1 MRRPTI
7 RRARRSQR
15 PPDPR
20 RESGE
25 SLVEVLIAIV
35 ILGIAG
41 VAVLA
46 GLQMGVTASDIHRK
60 DTTGGAY
67 VRNFAEAIE
76 QHVAAGG
83 YQPCATQDAY
93 QVPVV
98 TTSLGL
104 PAGFTATQ
112 DAADSVDATGAAAA
126 GCATDTGVQLVT
138 LHVASSDNRSHEQLT
153 ILLRKPCDPSVN
165 PCTS

>member
-1 MRRPTI
+1 MPPLTI
-7 RRARRSQR
+7 RRARWSRHA
-15 PPDPR
+15 PDPR

-25 SLVEVLIAIV
+25 SLVEVLVAIV
-35 ILGIAG
+35 ILGVAG

-76 QHVAAGG
+76 QHVATGG
-83 YQPCATQDAY
+83 YQPCATQGAY
-93 QVPVV
+93 QVPAV
-98 TTSLGL
+98 TSSLNL

-112 DAADSVDATGAAAA
+112 DAADSVDATGVAAA
-126 GCATDTGVQLVT
+126 GCVTDTGVQLVT
-138 LHVASSDNRSHEQLT
+138 LHVASSDDRSHEQLT
-153 ILLRKPCDPSVN
+153 ILLRKPCDPSVS
-165 PCTS
+165 PCAS

>member
-1 MRRPTI
+1 MPRLTI
-7 RRARRSQR
+7 RRARRPQH
-15 PPDPR
+15 PPVLR
-20 RESGE
+20 CESGE

-67 VRNFAEAIE
+67 VRDFAEAIQ
-76 QHVAAGG
+76 QHVATGG

-93 QVPVV
+93 QVPAV
-98 TTSLGL
+98 TSSLNL

-126 GCATDTGVQLVT
+126 GCVADTGVQLVT
-138 LHVASSDNRSHEQLT
+138 LHVASSDDRSHEQLT
-153 ILLRKPCDPSVN
+153 ILLRKPCDPSVS